1 MKTGY
6 RSLTWVNDK
15 EGHEYVC
22 SLEISKGKKYE
33 DLTEEEKRQCAN
45 VNQIVGTERW

>member
-6 RSLTWVNDK
+6 RSLSWVNDN

-22 SLEISKGKKYE
+22 SLEIDKEKKYDE
-33 DLTEEEKRQCAN
+33 LSDDEKKKCFN